1 MSMVSGKKTKKSKG
15 KTLDLASFLGGGPGA
30 APQGDEFAVA
40 TVKSS
45 WADEMDDYD
54 DSPRFSSGMQ
64 FNRHLG
70 FRRQVKNQLQGQFQN
85 WEATSYDTS
94 HNF

>member
-64 FNRHLG
+64 INRHLG
-70 FRRQVKNQLQGQFQN
+70 FGGHVKNQL
-85 WEATSYDTS
+85 
-94 HNF
+94 

>member
-64 FNRHLG
+64 INRHLG
-70 FRRQVKNQLQGQFQN
+70 LGIQVKNQLVGQFQ
-85 WEATSYDTS
+85 Y
-94 HNF
+94 